1 MAAARLKPGDLLKV
15 TVSAPVEAEEPVAAL
30 VERLFG
36 QAPALYTDD
45 DTLITEVSVFLKS
58 AREFSAARRTWLAR
72 ELGKLR
78 ADGVPLGRTRIKVVT
93 LPRRDWVEAWK
104 RHLKPLDIAGRL
116 LVKPTWSRRAPRPG
130 QAVVLLDPG
139 LSFGTGRHPTTAF
152 CLEQVVRLA
161 PARNGGPPGKPRS
174 LLDIGTGS
182 GILAIAAARLG
193 YAPVEAFD
201 FDPEAVRVARANA
214 ALNGVATRL
223 KPARRDLR
231 RLPRTPGRCF
241 DVVCA
246 NLLADLLLAERERI
260 TARVAPGGT
269 LVLAGILATEFDQV
283 RAAYAANGWRVM
295 AQNTVKEWCSGAF
308 RRRELAD

>member
-15 TVSAPVEAEEPVAAL
+15 TVSVPVEAEETVARL
-30 VERLFG
+30 VERLFA
-36 QAPALYTDD
+36 QAPALYTDE

-58 AREFSAARRTWLAR
+58 ARAFSAARRAWLAR
-72 ELGKLR
+72 KLGRLR
-78 ADGVPLGRTRIKVVT
+78 ADGVLRGGTRIRAVT
-93 LPRRDWVEAWK
+93 LPRRDWVVAWR
-104 RHLKPLDIAGRL
+104 RHFKPLDIAGRL

-130 QAVVLLDPG
+130 QVVVLLDPG
-139 LSFGTGRHPTTAF
+139 LSFGTGQHPTTAF

-161 PARNGGPPGKPRS
+161 TARNDGPPGHTRS

-201 FDPEAVRVARANA
+201 FDPQAVRVARANA
-214 ALNGVATRL
+214 ALNGVAARL

-231 RLPRTPGRCF
+231 RLRRTPGRRF

-260 TARVAPGGT
+260 TARVAPEGT
-269 LVLAGILATEFDQV
+269 LILAGILAAEFEQV
-283 RAAYAANGWRVM
+283 RAAYAMQGWQVV
-295 AQNTVKEWCSGAF
+295 AQNTLKEWTSGAF
-308 RRRELAD
+308 RRR